1 MPVQEVQEVQEV
13 QNRRSLCLSKKL
25 EVQNRRSLCLSKKFK
40 KFMPVQEVQEVKKLE
55 VLARLLEPTL
65 PPPVETPTHLQLMD
79 EPVANVSRIVS
90 D

>member
-1 MPVQEVQEVQEV
+1 MHKTALVQFMPVQEV
-13 QNRRSLCLSKKL
+13 
-25 EVQNRRSLCLSKKFK
+25 
-40 KFMPVQEVQEVKKLE
+40 VQEVQEVKKLE